1 MRIPGSVVSL
11 PSPTAPPHPQS
22 QSRPG
27 PDAFPQ
33 LRPQPPTCPAPGPP
47 AEEVSA
53 SPPARK
59 KGERMRVKASRRG
72 VPYQL
77 PQGPRLLPG
86 QTLNFLSLKNGGE
99 PLPRSLKLGTS
110 RFSMGGRRQDARKWH
125 QGPRRPLPAPAPPR
139 TRLTHPKVLMKPLT
153 EPSAYR
159 ETMSPMWRKLDISL
173 MTAARRGPGAV
184 RAPRGARPGSVQR
197 TEMTAEAG
205 GARPHPRAGRSAR
218 PGRASGHRGGRR
230 RGAAREPLVASG

>member
-125 QGPRRPLPAPAPPR
+125 QGPRRPLPAPAPPPNPAHSPQSADEAIDGALGVQGDDVPDVEKAGHLAHDCGPPG
-139 TRLTHPKVLMKPLT
+139 TRGGEGAKG
-153 EPSAYR
+153 R
-159 ETMSPMWRKLDISL
+159 
-173 MTAARRGPGAV
+173 AARLGAED
-184 RAPRGARPGSVQR
+184 GDD
-197 TEMTAEAG
+197 
-205 GARPHPRAGRSAR
+205 
-218 PGRASGHRGGRR
+218 RGGRR
-230 RGAAREPLVASG
+230 GAPPPASRTLRAAGTG